1 MFAAPVEFRMR
12 RRSPRTCSS
21 PISVSMSDTSRSPM
35 PSRPG
40 AIISGTAVAGSKGSR
55 IAAANSRSLLRYRD
69 VTTPGATPAA
79 AATDFTVVCV
89 YPRAANAVPRGL
101 QHGTRRL
108 LRVLRH
114 AHHASRL
121 GRRMP

>member
-1 MFAAPVEFRMR
+1 
-12 RRSPRTCSS
+12 
-21 PISVSMSDTSRSPM
+21 M

-89 YPRAANAVPRGL
+89 YPRAANAVRAACSTAPAACCGSF
-101 QHGTRRL
+101 GTLTMR
-108 LRVLRH
+108 
-114 AHHASRL
+114 
-121 GRRMP
+121 PD